1 MKSMVAEAKIIG
13 ITLIVLLFT
22 MATKQESEK
31 AIAMAKYQT
40 DRMNTAL
47 ELDEEQSQN
56 VASINL
62 KYAKKMNN
70 LMETG
75 GNMFSKM
82 GDMKKIKKGKNK
94 ELKKVLTHEQMEKYE
109 EELEPEFRKYFRNQM
124 NK

>member
-1 MKSMVAEAKIIG
+1 MVAEAKIIG

-22 MATKQESEK
+22 MTTKQEDEN

-40 DRMNTAL
+40 DRMTTAL
-47 ELDEEQSQN
+47 ELDKEQSQN
-56 VASINL
+56 IASINL
-62 KYAKKMNN
+62 KYSKKVNN
-70 LMETG
+70 LMETR

-94 ELKKVLTHEQMEKYE
+94 ELKEVLTPEQMEKYE

-124 NK
+124 NR